1 MRREKI
7 PRRMAGLIACG
18 ERKSRQSAAKVS
30 QIQGIQHIC
39 SRPGLFWNGAG
50 RPVKPTGSHT
60 VVPPTSDWAK
70 GKMAEDTLT
79 TSGIGRHGAT
89 RLPSVDVDSFNIEL
103 KDDDGFLGDRA
114 SKGAFR
120 KILDT
125 LRKPLK
131 KNGEDPL
138 GSKSAEAIGKS
149 GLDEALVGDD
159 IGAAALVHGAI
170 EEFAQELAYV
180 TRRFL
185 KTKGWADTERIVVG
199 GGFRESRVGELA
211 IARTDIILKA
221 EDFKVEMVPIRFD
234 PDDAGLIGC
243 LHLAPSWIFEAHD
256 SILAVDIGG
265 TNIRCGVVETR
276 WKKAPDLSKASVWKS
291 ELWRHAD
298 DEPTREGTVK
308 RLVKML
314 KELIAAAD
322 TEGLKLAPFIGIA
335 CPGVINED
343 GSIEKGAQNLPGNWE
358 SSKFNLPTSLVEA
371 IPEIGDHDTAVLMHN
386 DGVAQGLSEV
396 PFMQDVERWGV
407 LTIGT
412 GLGNARFTNRR
423 KDKGKSGNDDKDKDE
438 KKDKKSKD

>member
-1 MRREKI
+1 
-7 PRRMAGLIACG
+7 
-18 ERKSRQSAAKVS
+18 
-30 QIQGIQHIC
+30 
-39 SRPGLFWNGAG
+39 
-50 RPVKPTGSHT
+50 
-60 VVPPTSDWAK
+60 
-70 GKMAEDTLT
+70 MAEDVIT
-79 TSGIGRHGAT
+79 TTGIARHGAT

-120 KILDT
+120 KILDS

-131 KNGEDPL
+131 KNGDDPL
-138 GSKSAEAIGKS
+138 GEKSAEAIGKS
-149 GLDEALVGDD
+149 ALDEVLVGDD
-159 IGAAALVHGAI
+159 IRAAALVHGAI
-170 EEFAQELAYV
+170 EEFAHELAYV
-180 TRRFL
+180 TQRFL
-185 KTKGWADTERIVVG
+185 KTKAWADTERIVVG

-211 IARTDIILKA
+211 IARTDIILKNA
-221 EDFKVEMVPIRFD
+221 DFKVDLVPIRHH

-276 WKKAPDLSKASVWKS
+276 WKKASDLSKAEVWKS
-291 ELWRHAD
+291 ELWRHAN
-298 DEPTREGTVK
+298 DEPTREGAVK

-314 KELIAAAD
+314 KGLIEAAD
-322 TEGLKLAPFIGIA
+322 SEGLKLAPFIGIA
-335 CPGVINED
+335 CPGVINAD

-358 SSKFNLPTSLVEA
+358 SSKFNLPASLVEA
-371 IPEIGDHDTAVLMHN
+371 IPQIGDHDTAVVMHN

-423 KDKGKSGNDDKDKDE
+423 NGKDKDKDDKKDKDE
-438 KKDKKSKD
+438 KRDKDKKGGD